1 MTLPT
6 NQHGQNWSHHATQP
20 WQLRNRCQLHQ
31 HRESFGE
38 DTNFGTWWTTLLLL
52 QMTKKHLHIADSE
65 RINAMNDAIETIE
78 ENTIPQSRWSLEIM
92 TWNIRATSEQIA
104 ERKGED
110 ALITSFES
118 AMSWR

>member
-1 MTLPT
+1 
-6 NQHGQNWSHHATQP
+6 
-20 WQLRNRCQLHQ
+20 
-31 HRESFGE
+31 
-38 DTNFGTWWTTLLLL
+38 
-52 QMTKKHLHIADSE
+52 MTKKHLHIADSE

-104 ERKGED
+104 ERKGEE